1 MDEVEYK
8 LKKRNAVL
16 AVNVSISNVTHSFY
30 QAVKNISFI
39 VHPYCY
45 TYCTGLVQL
54 YITRLQYMY
63 KVSKL

>member
-16 AVNVSISNVTHSFY
+16 AVNVSISNVTQSFY

-39 VHPYCY
+39 SFIVHLYCY
-45 TYCTGLVQL
+45 TCNTGLVQL

-63 KVSKL
+63 KV